1 MRWQAGR
8 AVARKGPHA
17 VIAVL
22 ALVVA
27 VPMLWVVMASLRQGQ
42 VLTGRIFDFSD
53 LGFGNYT
60 RVLKSG
66 LPRSFLN
73 SLIASGCATIVS
85 VAAGTVTAYGFSRF
99 KFRGSQAL
107 LWAMILLQLI
117 PATSLVV
124 PLYKLWGDLGLF
136 NNLLGLAVA
145 YAGIWTA
152 VCVLLVKGFVDEI
165 PRELDEAAAI
175 DGCSA
180 WSTFWRVVMPLLWPA
195 MTAGGIYIFITT
207 WQEFIIA
214 SSLLND
220 PSRFTVTVGLNRLS
234 GQYRTDYGAI
244 MAGTV
249 LTALPIV
256 VVFAAFQRHFVN
268 SVTGSLKG

>member
-8 AVARKGPHA
+8 AVVSKGPHA
-17 VIAVL
+17 VITVL
-22 ALVVA
+22 ALAVA
-27 VPMLWVVMASLRQGQ
+27 VPMFWAIMASLRQGQ
-42 VLTGRIFDFSD
+42 VLTGGLFDFSD

-73 SLIASGCATIVS
+73 SLIASGAATILS
-85 VAAGTVTAYGFSRF
+85 VTAGTVTAYGFSRF

-107 LWAMILLQLI
+107 LWAMLLVQLI
-117 PATSLVV
+117 PTASLVV
-124 PLYKLWGDLGLF
+124 PLYKLWGEFGLF

-152 VCVLLVKGFVDEI
+152 VCVVLVKGFVDEI

-180 WSTFWRVVMPLLWPA
+180 WSTFWRVVMPLLRPA

-207 WQEFIIA
+207 WQEFLIA

-220 PSRFTVTVGLNRLS
+220 PNTFTVTVGLQGLS

-244 MAGTV
+244 MAGSV
-249 LTALPIV
+249 LTALPAI
-256 VVFAAFQRHFVN
+256 VVFAAFQRHFVR
-268 SVTGSLKG
+268 SVTGGLKG